1 MALTSAGAGERPR
14 LRVVLVMRTDVD
26 GPVGVVQGSTMG
38 ANATELRAGAHR
50 LVDRL
55 LDRLEGRG
63 PAADA
68 T

>member
-1 MALTSAGAGERPR
+1 VALTQTGMERPR

-26 GPVGVVQGSTMG
+26 GPVGVVQGSTMAG
-38 ANATELRAGAHR
+38 SAAELRAGAHR

-55 LDRLEGRG
+55 LDRLEGRA
-63 PAADA
+63 PAEDA